1 MANHKAEAAA
11 RAEPPTDWRLA
22 LLRRLGGSGG
32 SGGSSGSSG
41 AGNAN
46 GAGAFYG
53 WVVVAAVFVITGVG
67 FGCAYSFGSFIAA
80 LQAEFGASRGSVSLV
95 FAIAG
100 CLYFGLGVVSGPMAD
115 RWGARGVTAVGMV
128 LVALGMVAAGRAQS
142 ISQVY
147 WAYGIGIGVG
157 VGFSY
162 VPGLGVV
169 QRWFL
174 KRRGFASGLA
184 VSGIGVG
191 TLLVPPLAAWLID
204 VLGWR
209 QAYLAL
215 GGGALVLGL
224 LATGLMA
231 DDPRAF
237 GTGPDGDPA
246 TPSNAA
252 AQGLTLREAMR
263 TPRFLT
269 LYAACSVAA
278 FGIFVPFVHLVP
290 HALDQGVSAQRAVLL
305 LGVVGVGSTL
315 GRFFLGALA
324 DRFGRDRFLMAM
336 SLGVAAALAL
346 WTVSHG
352 FAMLAV
358 VAAVFGVFY
367 GGWVAV
373 IPAVTAEHF
382 GGKHVGSIIGVLYT
396 SVALGTL
403 LGPTAVGYAFD
414 VTHSYVWPVAI
425 CAATTVLAALLCWF
439 SNRTASPMAAQAV

>member
-1 MANHKAEAAA
+1 MTDESGMRPLAPA
-11 RAEPPTDWRLA
+11 RRVRQAPF
-22 LLRRLGGSGG
+22 GG
-32 SGGSSGSSG
+32 
-41 AGNAN
+41 
-46 GAGAFYG
+46 FYG
-53 WVVVAAVFVITGVG
+53 WVVVAAVFMVTGVG

-80 LQAEFGASRGSVSLV
+80 LQTEFGASRGSVSLV

-115 RWGARGVTAVGMV
+115 RWGARGVTGVGMV
-128 LVALGMVAAGRAQS
+128 LVALGMVLAGRAQT

-157 VGFSY
+157 VGLSY

-169 QRWFL
+169 QRWFFR
-174 KRRGFASGLA
+174 RRGFASGIA

-191 TLLVPPLAAWLID
+191 TLLVPPLAAGLID
-204 VLGWR
+204 WLGWR
-209 QAYLAL
+209 QAYLTL
-215 GGGALVLGL
+215 GCGALVLGL
-224 LATGLMA
+224 AATWLMA
-231 DDPRAF
+231 DDPRDF
-237 GTGPDGDPA
+237 GTGPDGDAA
-246 TPSNAA
+246 TPANAA
-252 AQGLTLREAMR
+252 ALGLTLSEAMR
-263 TPRFLT
+263 TPRFIA

-278 FGIFVPFVHLVP
+278 IGIFVPFVHLVP

-305 LGVVGVGSTL
+305 LGVIGVGSTL

-336 SLGVAAALAL
+336 SLGVAASLAL
-346 WTVSHG
+346 WAISRG
-352 FAMLAV
+352 FWSLAL

-403 LGPTAVGYAFD
+403 LGPTAVGYVFD
-414 VTHSYVWPVAI
+414 ATHSYVWPVAM
-425 CAATTVLAALLCWF
+425 CAATTALATVLCWVA
-439 SNRTASPMAAQAV
+439 NRTESPMAAVQAQAGV